1 MEEVVMFQIFNYFVE
16 SATGVNLIVATVKY
30 TIKKLVLIV
39 VVVIQLKNTHNL
51 LNNALEPLK
60 EESDVKIEQKIKMDD
75 VITTNKKRVMNMSF
89 LFAIDINTQE
99 VIVSESNKGTNNIN
113 FIERINQRD
122 NDMLFNAVITLTSI
136 TKSTRFDA
144 KIFKSM
150 DKVCQMMYCKH
161 KEYKG

>member
-1 MEEVVMFQIFNYFVE
+1 VEEVVLFQIFNYFVE
-16 SATGVNLIVATVKY
+16 NVTEVNLIVAIVKY

-51 LNNALEPLK
+51 PNNAMEPLK
-60 EESDVKIEQKIKMDD
+60 KESDVKIELKIKMGA

-99 VIVSESNKGTNNIN
+99 VIVSESNKRTNNIN

-122 NDMLFNAVITLTSI
+122 NDILFNAVITLTSI
-136 TKSTRFDA
+136 TKSSSFDE

-150 DKVCQMMYCKH
+150 YNVCQMMYCKH
-161 KEYKG
+161 KEYKR